1 MPAVDPLQSIA
12 FLGIVSAL
20 AVVYSVKRAVVL
32 LPALILASLLSR
44 MFGLAGF
51 EPLFALSTIALS
63 LLVFVAGMELDVR
76 LMTREKERVLLIF
89 FFEMAILLS
98 LISVLRFGDPFFLTL
113 LALSIASNEK
123 FVLEAAKDQ
132 AKIGQYGI
140 LLSVLEDSMA
150 VFLLSI
156 GFFAGRD
163 LPPNEFY
170 TLIALTMVVAAVA
183 VTAGVLFN
191 RVLMCLLYLMLMI
204 AAAEAFGLPE
214 ALVAFLGGVGLALGG
229 VDHETRD
236 VMDGYMALALM
247 GFVMSLPYTVEF
259 PAGLSILKNVALGAV
274 MAAAAFLLRA
284 GTLMVASALGGMRFG
299 DAVTLSL
306 SLANTGEFG
315 LLAAASLAAEGVL
328 TQDCALTAMFAYAFN
343 LTLVSAVVRRM
354 DRIRESILSGVPS
367 EVVWGFNRVAAE
379 SESFL
384 LTAVRDEDF
393 KAHLYQLAM
402 LTGITYAASGLA
414 EAIQADVPAIF
425 MTILSTAASLMAI
438 YVTMDRLGKDLS
450 SLGYSPRSLL
460 SMALRLAL
468 IYAALA
474 PLLQRAVISPRFLWE
489 ASHPVTLPAVLV
501 TAVLLDRLLEKVT
514 DVMRRGW
521 RAHEISRLKG
531 EEAGGGP
538 PDEPGLVHPAGG
550 ELEQGVPAQPGR
562 PGPDQDGPPD

>member
-1 MPAVDPLQSIA
+1 MGQIMPAVDPLQSIA

-191 RVLMCLLYLMLMI
+191 RVLRIAHALEARVLICLLYLMLMI

-531 EEAGGGP
+531 EEPGGGP
-538 PDEPGLVHPAGG
+538 PDQPDLAHPAGG
-550 ELEQGVPAQPGR
+550 ELE
-562 PGPDQDGPPD
+562 